1 MNIVLDK
8 LDDVEES
15 DRQFFEETEDKKFKF
30 NRAKFEQVA
39 KAGVDKKNKEL
50 LGKIAKV
57 KDLTDE
63 DIERIKKLKANP
75 DRITSFDEWLEAQD
89 DDDDDDNKGKKPDQV
104 DVKKIVKEELKKAQQ
119 AHQAA
124 LAEKDKAIEAERS
137 KFDNYKFEQ
146 SLAEEALEAGVIGS
160 RLKKFKFAAI
170 AEGVFGY
177 REGKLVVLDDDGE
190 PTTEA
195 PADRMRKL
203 AGLDEWKFFFEAK
216 EAGGGSGHQKG
227 ASKTA
232 GGKELK
238 RSTMTPK
245 EKSDYIKEH
254 GNDKFLKL
262 PFK

>member
-1 MNIVLDK
+1 MNIILEK

-30 NRAKFEQVA
+30 NRSKFEQAA
-39 KAGVDKKNKEL
+39 KAGLDKKNKEL

-57 KDLTDE
+57 KDLSDE

-75 DRITSFDEWLEAQD
+75 DRVSSFDEWLEAED
-89 DDDDDDNKGKKPDQV
+89 DDDDDNNKGKKPDQV
-104 DVKKIVKEELKKAQQ
+104 DVKKIVKVELKKAQD

-124 LAEKDKAIEAERS
+124 LAEKDKAIEAEKAR
-137 KFDNYKFEQ
+137 FDNYRFEQ
-146 SLAEEALEAGVIGS
+146 SLADEALEAGVIGA

-170 AEGVFGY
+170 AEGIFGY

-195 PADRMRKL
+195 PADRFKKL
-203 AGLDEWKFFFEAK
+203 ATSDDWKFFFEAK
-216 EAGGGSGHQKG
+216 EAGGGSGHHKG
-227 ASKTA
+227 K
-232 GGKELK
+232 GGGDNKELK
-238 RSTMTPK
+238 RSKMTAK

-254 GNDKFLKL
+254 GNEKFFKL
-262 PFK
+262 PL